1 MTVQNGTV
9 TDAVPGDVMG
19 WVWCRISE
27 RTVSYSGGA
36 LFLVFALHGLWQG
49 GSGLH
54 NA

>member
-1 MTVQNGTV
+1 
-9 TDAVPGDVMG
+9 MG
-19 WVWCRISE
+19 RISE

>member
-1 MTVQNGTV
+1 V
-9 TDAVPGDVMG
+9 TLASIGV
-19 WVWCRISE
+19 RSISE
-27 RTVSYSGGA
+27 RTVSYSGGF